1 MSQRRGKKPK
11 MFNRRLVETLSILL
25 LVGVFVSCAASRQSS
40 IVVPVDPAPEASS
53 FNRVLV
59 AGFATQTDEDLD
71 LGSETVQIVRDQLRA
86 RTDRVVLDAE
96 VTSLC
101 DRMDAQV
108 TSVCDRMDDV
118 PNEQDKLLR
127 DDAYWRK
134 LGKEYQEPLIVSGKL
149 RFVKVFRSG
158 FMPRGRYLRDD
169 AGNLQLAR
177 VAVFEERNGYALAAE
192 FYFIDGSTGKTVY
205 RVSFT
210 EEVLYRA
217 DERVPV
223 LSSYF
228 ELMGRLLPDFLTVLN
243 RVTAERDSL

>member
-1 MSQRRGKKPK
+1 MSLRRGKKPK

-25 LVGVFVSCAASRQSS
+25 LLGVFVSCAASRQSP
-40 IVVPVDPAPEASS
+40 ILAPVDRTRGLS

-71 LGSETVQIVRDQLRA
+71 LGSETVQMVRDQLRA

-101 DRMDAQV
+101 DRMDE
-108 TSVCDRMDDV
+108 V

-169 AGNLQLAR
+169 AGNLQLVR
-177 VAVFEERNGYALAAE
+177 GAVFEERNGYALAAE

-205 RVSFT
+205 RAGFI
-210 EEVLYRA
+210 EEVLYRP

>member
-25 LVGVFVSCAASRQSS
+25 MVSVFVSCAASRQSP
-40 IVVPVDPAPEASS
+40 IVAPVDPTPEASS

-59 AGFATQTDEDLD
+59 AGFATQTDEDVD
-71 LGSETVQIVRDQLRA
+71 LGSETVHLVRDQLRA
-86 RTDRVVLDAE
+86 RTNRVVLDAE
-96 VTSLC
+96 VASLC
-101 DRMDAQV
+101 GRMDE
-108 TSVCDRMDDV
+108 V
-118 PNEQDKLLR
+118 PNEQDKLLH

-169 AGNLQLAR
+169 AGNLQLVR
-177 VAVFEERNGYALAAE
+177 GAVFEERNGYALAAE

-205 RVSFT
+205 RVGFT

>member
-11 MFNRRLVETLSILL
+11 MFNRRLVETLFILL
-25 LVGVFVSCAASRQSS
+25 LVGVFVSCAASRQSP
-40 IVVPVDPAPEASS
+40 IVAPVDPVPEASS

-59 AGFATQTDEDLD
+59 AGFVTQTDEDVD
-71 LGSETVQIVRDQLRA
+71 LGSETVHLVRDQLRA
-86 RTDRVVLDAE
+86 RTNRVVLDAE
-96 VTSLC
+96 LTSLC
-101 DRMDAQV
+101 DRL
-108 TSVCDRMDDV
+108 DDV
-118 PNEQDKLLR
+118 PNERDKLLD
-127 DDAYWRK
+127 DDAYWSK

-169 AGNLQLAR
+169 AGNLQLVR
-177 VAVFEERNGYALAAE
+177 GAVFEERNGYALAAE

-205 RVSFT
+205 RVGFT

>member
-11 MFNRRLVETLSILL
+11 VFNRRLVETLSILL
-25 LVGVFVSCAASRQSS
+25 LVGVFVSCAASRQSP
-40 IVVPVDPAPEASS
+40 IVAPVDPAPEASS

-59 AGFATQTDEDLD
+59 AGFATQTDEDVD
-71 LGSETVQIVRDQLRA
+71 LGSETVHLVRDQLRA
-86 RTDRVVLDAE
+86 RTNRVVLDAE

-101 DRMDAQV
+101 DRMDEA
-108 TSVCDRMDDV
+108 
-118 PNEQDKLLR
+118 PNEQDKLLH

-169 AGNLQLAR
+169 AGNLQLVR
-177 VAVFEERNGYALAAE
+177 GAVFEERNGYALAAE
-192 FYFIDGSTGKTVY
+192 FYFIDGSTGKTIY
-205 RVSFT
+205 RVGFT
-210 EEVLYRA
+210 EEVLYGP

-228 ELMGRLLPDFLTVLN
+228 ELMGRLLPDFLTILN
-243 RVTAERDSL
+243 RVTAQRDSL

>member
-11 MFNRRLVETLSILL
+11 VFHRRLVETLSILL
-25 LVGVFVSCAASRQSS
+25 LVGVFVSCAASRQSP
-40 IVVPVDPAPEASS
+40 IVAPVDPAPKASS

-59 AGFATQTDEDLD
+59 AGFATQTDEDVD
-71 LGSETVQIVRDQLRA
+71 LGSETVHLVRDQLRA
-86 RTDRVVLDAE
+86 RTNRVVLDAE

-101 DRMDAQV
+101 DRMDE
-108 TSVCDRMDDV
+108 V
-118 PNEQDKLLR
+118 PNEQDKLLHN
-127 DDAYWRK
+127 DAYWRK

-158 FMPRGRYLRDD
+158 FIPRGRYLRDD
-169 AGNLQLAR
+169 AGNLQL
-177 VAVFEERNGYALAAE
+177 VHGAVFEERNGYALAAE

-205 RVSFT
+205 RVGFT

-223 LSSYF
+223 LASYF